1 MSLNLSNIK
10 DRLRSAHPFGS
21 TPGNLVMSRDIDLT
35 TGPLWQHFR
44 SMALPAAIG
53 MTFSTLY
60 NVVDVYFAGRISTVA
75 QAGLGISFQVF
86 MLMVAL
92 GFGLGT
98 AMSALT
104 GNAIGARDDRAG
116 RAVVMQGISLAL
128 IGSLILMFVGTWL
141 APLLLT
147 ITSEPGEYREAA
159 NRYFKVLVFALPG
172 FVVAYGANGILQAM
186 GDTRSMQR
194 ALVVAFFA
202 NVILN
207 PLFIYG
213 VPGVVSGIGFDGIAL
228 STVMSQ
234 SGVALYILWRIS
246 QSRFGFDWHLNE
258 LKPDVARYLE
268 ILRQVIPSSFAMLVM
283 IFVGF
288 VIQYY
293 LKRFGASAVAAYGVA
308 LRVEQLFLLPAF
320 GLTGALLPIAAQNFG
335 ASDPERVRRAF
346 YVCIGIGLAY
356 MMFASPVLWIGAR
369 QLMQF
374 FAQDAEVVEIG
385 ISYLH
390 VDSVIFP
397 AYLILF
403 ALNSWLLAMKKPKSV
418 LLIGL
423 YRQAFAVPLFVW
435 LFVSVWG
442 FGVVGV
448 WYGVAA
454 SVLSGLVVSVA
465 VAHFTTK
472 TLVGGLISR

>member
-1 MSLNLSNIK
+1 
-10 DRLRSAHPFGS
+10 
-21 TPGNLVMSRDIDLT
+21 MSRDVDLT
-35 TGPLWQHFR
+35 TGPLWHHFR
-44 SMALPAAIG
+44 TMAVPAAIG

-60 NVVDVYFAGRISTVA
+60 NVVDFYFAGKISTVA
-75 QAGLGISFQVF
+75 QAGLGISFQAF

-98 AMSALT
+98 AMSALA
-104 GNAIGARDDRAG
+104 GNAIGARDDRTG
-116 RAVVMQGISLAL
+116 RVIVMQGISLAVL
-128 IGSLILMFVGTWL
+128 GSLTLMIIGSWL
-141 APLLLT
+141 APMLLS
-147 ITSEPGEYREAA
+147 ITSEPGEYRVAA
-159 NRYFKVLVFALPG
+159 NRYFRVLVFAAPG

-186 GDTRSMQR
+186 GDARSMQR
-194 ALVVAFFA
+194 ALIVAFFA
-202 NVILN
+202 NVVLN

-213 VPGVVSGIGFDGIAL
+213 IPGVVAGIGFDGIAL
-228 STVMSQ
+228 STVVSQ

-246 QSRFGFDWHLNE
+246 QSRFGLDWRFAE
-258 LKPDVARYLE
+258 FKPDLARYLE

-283 IFVGF
+283 MFVGF
-288 VIQYY
+288 VILFY
-293 LKRFGASAVAAYGVA
+293 LKRFGASAVAAYSVA

-335 ASDPERVRRAF
+335 ADKPDRVRRAF

-356 MMFASPVLWIGAR
+356 MLIASPVLWIGAGR
-369 QLMQF
+369 LMQF
-374 FAQDAEVVEIG
+374 FAQDPDVVEIG
-385 ISYLH
+385 ISYLR
-390 VDSVIFP
+390 VDSIIFP

-423 YRQAFAVPLFVW
+423 YRQALAVPLFVW

-448 WYGVAA
+448 WYGVAM
-454 SVLSGLVVSVA
+454 SVVTGLIVSVV
-465 VAHFTTK
+465 VAHFASRP
-472 TLVGGLISR
+472 LVGGLIPVEKRHL